1 MKKFISIITVL
12 LAMLMLFS
20 LVACGGNEDDPN
32 NPGGTVKPGATV
44 TLSKTEL
51 TLNEGETER
60 LTATTDPE
68 GESVSFA
75 SSDDSIVTVSVTGLV
90 SAKAAGTATV
100 TATVES
106 SGNTAT
112 CTVTVNAQQ
121 LNIPTGADVIRLD
134 GTKNFA
140 LVKEDAQSDVQLSR
154 SGDVTS
160 VTYTAAIVQSESW
173 NNQIYLDVTGTD
185 VTRKT
190 DIGFNFKG
198 NGEDV
203 FMAIFT
209 KSQET
214 IIEQTFSTT
223 AGWNTYTAEIPEAKR
238 YMLATAERVVFTVP
252 VPSARYNGNGG
263 TAYFGGVWFYGDAEP
278 AVQKVYKYEEYD
290 VVATLDLSK
299 WNEFDWDMT
308 FKGQDRVESGD
319 TYVEGTYNEEDG
331 SLTIKNHGYGQWIA
345 MPFNVPK
352 ADYSDVECI
361 AVRAKG
367 TKGAVIAGQIS
378 YQNAFSLRNFTEEE
392 QWMFCDV
399 TDFPVE
405 DNARVVSLAPCQF
418 VNGYSE
424 WEVTIYSVELLK
436 PRDPSLPPRP
446 LPEESSDI
454 PEGAD
459 RIDEGQ
465 NYTVNPDLK
474 GWNGS
479 ITPDAEGNTTV
490 EIKGSTIRGGNG
502 EHWVYLSLED
512 RIVENATH
520 LNIRIKGTYPVTT
533 TLKTAD
539 GEIILQ
545 QRVLGTSRW
554 QVYKFEIPEDKR
566 DLLDDTCILTF
577 LSPDYDPNFQTINRV
592 APTMCY
598 GGVWFD
604 GATAHVHTFAEEWT
618 SDETS
623 HWHAATCGHTDVK
636 GSLAAH
642 EFGDDSVCD
651 VCGYDSSVPHEHT
664 FADEWTYDETGHWHA
679 ATCGHTDEKGDFAE
693 HVDENSDGKCDTC
706 GADMFEQ
713 GTEPEEPTETGITFA
728 ITDMKTYQTGFSVK
742 VNGGET
748 NIEAKGVAVRAQ
760 DGTNTVSAS
769 LEGIEL
775 GGKTKLSLNAGGY
788 WFNSQKDNE
797 KQDNAVSITVKVM
810 GADGAIVEQTF
821 ELTEAV
827 QDFELT
833 AADFSGATSI
843 QIVIPVYDAEMAG
856 TQGMRANVTL
866 SDVHFE

>member
-1 MKKFISIITVL
+1 MKKFISVITAL
-12 LAMLMLFS
+12 LAMFMLFS
-20 LVACGGNEDDPN
+20 FVACGGSGDSGNDPGN
-32 NPGGTVKPGATV
+32 TTKPGATV
-44 TLSKTEL
+44 SLSKTEL

-60 LTATTDPE
+60 LTATTDPA
-68 GESVSFA
+68 GESISFA

-90 SAKAAGTATV
+90 SAKSAGTATITV
-100 TATVES
+100 TVES

-112 CTVTVNAQQ
+112 CAVTVNAQQ
-121 LNIPTGADVIRLD
+121 LSIPTGEDIIRLD
-134 GTKNFA
+134 ETKNFA
-140 LVKEDAQSDVQLSR
+140 LVKDNAQSDVQLSR

-173 NNQIYLDVTGTD
+173 NNQVYLDVTGTD
-185 VTRKT
+185 ITRKT
-190 DIGFNFKG
+190 DISFNFKG

-203 FMAIFT
+203 FVALFT
-209 KSQET
+209 KTQET
-214 IIEQTFSTT
+214 ILEYTFSTT
-223 AGWNTYTAEIPEAKR
+223 AGWNTYTTEIPKAKR

-263 TAYFGGVWFYGDAEP
+263 TAYFGGVWFSGDAEP
-278 AVQKVYKYEEYD
+278 SVQKVYNYAEYD
-290 VVATLDLSK
+290 VVASLDLSK

-352 ADYSDVECI
+352 TDYSDVECV

-405 DNARVVSLAPCQF
+405 DNALVVSLAPCQF

-454 PEGAD
+454 PEDAD

-479 ITPDAEGNTTV
+479 ITTDAEGNTTV
-490 EIKGSTIRGGNG
+490 EIKGSTIRGGGG
-502 EHWVYLSLED
+502 EHWVYLSLEN
-512 RIVENATH
+512 RIVEKATH

-539 GEIILQ
+539 GTIILQ

-577 LSPDYDPNFQTINRV
+577 LSPDYDPNFQTINRI

-604 GATAHVHTFAEEWT
+604 GAVAPCEEHIDAN
-618 SDETS
+618 SD
-623 HWHAATCGHTDVK
+623 G
-636 GSLAAH
+636 L
-642 EFGDDSVCD
+642 CD
-651 VCGYDSSVPHEHT
+651 VCG
-664 FADEWTYDETGHWHA
+664 ADM
-679 ATCGHTDEKGDFAE
+679 AE
-693 HVDENSDGKCDTC
+693 PTPEPEEPCDHVDADSDGKCDDC
-706 GADMFEQ
+706 GADMPT
-713 GTEPEEPTETGITFA
+713 TEPEEPCDHVDADSDGKCDVCGEDMTEPGTEPVEPGTPGLTFA
-728 ITDMKTYQTGFSVK
+728 VDDMKTYRNGFTVK
-742 VNGGET
+742 VNEGVT
-748 NIEAKGVAVRAQ
+748 NVEAKGVAVKAT

-769 LEGIEL
+769 LEGTDL
-775 GGKTKLSLNAGGY
+775 NGKTKLCFTASGY
-788 WFNSQKDNE
+788 WFNSQSGNE
-797 KQDNAVSITVKVM
+797 VQDNVLSITVKVM
-810 GADGAIVEQTF
+810 GADGAIVEKTF
-821 ELTEAV
+821 ALTEAG
-827 QDFELT
+827 QDFELPLT
-833 AADFSGATSI
+833 GDLSGAVSVTI
-843 QIVIPVYDAEMAG
+843 ILPVYDAEMAG
-856 TQGMRANVTL
+856 TQGMRANVSL

>member
-1 MKKFISIITVL
+1 MKKFISAITVL
-12 LAMLMLFS
+12 LATLMLFS
-20 LVACGGNEDDPN
+20 LVACGGNEGDPN
-32 NPGGTVKPGATV
+32 TPGGTVKPGATV
-44 TLSKTEL
+44 ALNKTEL

-90 SAKAAGTATV
+90 SAKASGTATV

-106 SGNTAT
+106 SGNTAE

-121 LNIPTGADVIRLD
+121 LNIPTSEDIIRLD
-134 GTKNFA
+134 ETKNFA

-263 TAYFGGVWFYGDAEP
+263 TAYFGGVWFFGDAEP

-308 FKGQDRVESGD
+308 FKGEDRVESGD

-533 TLKTAD
+533 TLRTAD

-566 DLLDDTCILTF
+566 ELLDDTCILTF
-577 LSPDYDPNFQTINRV
+577 LSPDYDPNFQTINRI

-618 SDETS
+618 SDETN
-623 HWHAATCGHTDVK
+623 HWHAATCGHTEEK

-642 EFGDDSVCD
+642 EFGDDDVCD

-679 ATCGHTDEKGDFAE
+679 ATCGHTEEKGSFAE
-693 HVDENSDGKCDTC
+693 HVDADSNGKCDVC
-706 GADMFEQ
+706 GEDMPT
-713 GTEPEEPTETGITFA
+713 TEPEEPTETGITFA

-810 GADGAIVEQTF
+810 GADSVITEQTF
-821 ELTEAV
+821 ELTEAG
-827 QDFELT
+827 QDFVLT

-843 QIVIPVYDAEMAG
+843 QIVVPVYDAEMAG
-856 TQGMRANVTL
+856 TQGMRANVTIAN
-866 SDVHFE
+866 VHFE